1 MTSIDHLTGDD
12 FNAYLGRVFRPA
24 TSSLDL
30 VLVQI
35 DRREFVGWN
44 DAPRKPFSLILRGP
58 PSPVLLEGSH
68 RVAIE
73 NGPVLTLYVIPI
85 LTAAHDHQDYQI
97 VFN

>member
-1 MTSIDHLTGDD
+1 MNSIDHLTGDD

-30 VLVQI
+30 ILVHI
-35 DRREFVGWN
+35 DRREFVGWS

-58 PSPVLLEGSH
+58 PRPVLREGSY
-68 RVAIE
+68 RIAIE
-73 NGPVLTLYVIPI
+73 NGPDMTLYIIPI
-85 LTAAHDHQDYQI
+85 FTAARDHQNYQI